1 MPQNTATA
9 ANNQSGL
16 VQGINEIVGNTEGL
30 GNALQDVQ
38 GSIEGLR
45 SEIASQGDD
54 QDLENI
60 ENALTGTGNYPQ
72 YGENITRE
80 TNTTNELEL
89 MFDEVKDQPFMQWFD
104 NTGINNSGAVSTLSI
119 EAPAAFGGGVT
130 TIDFADFEQYFD

>member
-30 GNALQDVQ
+30 GTALQDVQ

-45 SEIASQGDD
+45 SEIASQGED

-104 NTGINNSGAVSTLSI
+104 NTGIKQ
-119 EAPAAFGGGVT
+119 FGSCFNV
-130 TIDFADFEQYFD
+130 IDRSPGSFWGRW